1 MAFTWQTL
9 LPILWKTAPSPS
21 ARRYIHWTV
30 DEDLDTDD
38 DGVIDVTPWNS
49 IVDSIAVNDGGAGD
63 LNYGLPV
70 LTANYDGLAFTPG
83 GASRIPDGM
92 DTEAVTDWVR
102 NDFDLAGIVGYV
114 GSISLGEAYNT
125 PGAANEIYVPPPEAC
140 GDPFTPIYDV
150 QGSGARQSRRRY
162 RSSY

>member
-1 MAFTWQTL
+1 MSVLQVEGDSSSTPGVIKSVTSIGTTDVNGFYLADLDCQYSGKRY
-9 LPILWKTAPSPS
+9 PHSS
-21 ARRYIHWTV
+21 ARRYIHWIV
-30 DEDLDTDD
+30 DDDLDTDD
-38 DGVIDVTPWNS
+38 DGAIDVTPWNS

-70 LTANYDGLAFTPG
+70 LTAYYDGLAFTPG

-114 GSISLGEAYNT
+114 GSISLG
-125 PGAANEIYVPPPEAC
+125 
-140 GDPFTPIYDV
+140 
-150 QGSGARQSRRRY
+150 
-162 RSSY
+162 